1 MRFRFLAVA
10 LAGVAVS
17 ACGDRGAEGTDTS
30 AAIAAAGDSA
40 VAAATPEGGVMEPG
54 TATTTN
60 ASLADPSTVTDLDQT
75 VTAAEG
81 GLTKLAPAAAIAII
95 QRFEDKLDNSN
106 DPDLTDIA
114 KDLEKLREEL
124 GDDTVDG
131 EDTSDILKRL
141 GEKVTKVA
149 AKPGAPAQLTRL
161 GSALSSAGKQLD
173 P

>member
-1 MRFRFLAVA
+1 MRFRFLAAA
-10 LAGVAVS
+10 LVGVATA
-17 ACGDRGAEGTDTS
+17 ACGGGGEGTDTS
-30 AAIAAAGDSA
+30 AAIAAAGDTA
-40 VAAATPEGGVMEPG
+40 VAAATPDSGMMEPG
-54 TATTTN
+54 TATATN

-75 VTAAEG
+75 VSAAEG

-106 DPDLTDIA
+106 DPALTDIA

-124 GDDTVDG
+124 KDDTVDG
-131 EDTSDILKRL
+131 GDTGDILKRL

-149 AKPGAPAQLTRL
+149 AKPGSPAQLNRL
-161 GSALSSAGKQLD
+161 GAALSSAGKQLD